1 MTEQQKKEERAA
13 RFGLTS
19 INTTAP
25 TEQSRI
31 KQRALRFGQPSS
43 AKPAP
48 SSKSPAAPTPKSA
61 PPVQSASAKIPLGI
75 SVDALKKRAER
86 FGVVSPLAEA
96 IHFEDALKKRAD
108 RFSSGSVATKPVVVN
123 KRPSSAEG
131 TDDFEQRRKQ
141 RAERFGGATGAV

>member
-19 INTTAP
+19 INTTAS

-31 KQRALRFGQPSS
+31 QQRALRFGQPAS

-108 RFSSGSVATKPVVVN
+108 RFSGSVAKPVVLN
-123 KRPSSAEG
+123 KRPSSAEA
-131 TDDFEQRRKQ
+131 DDFEQRRKQ